1 MFFKKLFSKNFQQI
15 LEKGD
20 SCFKDERYSEA
31 RHCYF
36 DALEKLQNSADEQQ
50 NLEYIHSMI
59 AKCGNRLAEMNIG
72 EAEAAI
78 RSGDAQKAAEYL
90 ELSLELAD
98 DVSIREK
105 TDKLIS
111 SLTAFSS
118 SEVSQVKSAGQH
130 GCSSCGPNHHST
142 PPLEPILPDHLHSDE
157 QFLLLINTLPGNL
170 PQRYASLGEDFATA
184 YLLAYS
190 EESREALNKFR
201 QLLSAGDNDIIL
213 YETALLEYKEGRI
226 DVCESLLRRA
236 LQENSDNP
244 VCNLSLAQLFIETG
258 RLDDAVVALKGMMD
272 RMMLF
277 EQSLLMLAD
286 VYTMKGD
293 QESAITLLSSGIQM
307 PALKKAAAERLV
319 PILSSQGR
327 DAEAAFLIKT
337 YLKGC
342 C

>member
-1 MFFKKLFSKNFQQI
+1 MFFKRLFSKSFEQI
-15 LEKGD
+15 LQKGD
-20 SCFKDERYSEA
+20 AFFKDEHYSEA

-36 DALEKLQNSADEQQ
+36 DALEKIQDSAGEQQ
-50 NLEYIHSMI
+50 SLDYLHVMI
-59 AKCGNRLAEMNIG
+59 TKCGNSLAEMNIS

-78 RSGDAQKAAEYL
+78 RAGNTQKAAEYL

-105 TDKLIS
+105 AEKLIC
-111 SLTAFSS
+111 SLTDLASP
-118 SEVSQVKSAGQH
+118 ENKKVEPAGKH
-130 GCSSCGPNHHST
+130 GCSSCGPAHHST
-142 PPLEPILPDHLHSDE
+142 PPLDPILPDHLHGEE

-170 PQRYASLGEDFATA
+170 PQRYASLGEEFASA

-190 EESREALNKFR
+190 EESGKALNKFR

-236 LQENSDNP
+236 IHVNTDNP
-244 VCNLSLAQLFIETG
+244 ACNLSLAQLFTETG
-258 RLDDAVVALKGMMD
+258 RLDEAVVFLRSMMD
-272 RMMLF
+272 RTILF
-277 EQSLLMLAD
+277 EQSLIMLAD

-293 QESAITLLSSGIQM
+293 QESAINLLSSGIQL
-307 PALKKAAAERLV
+307 PVLKKAAAERLV

-327 DAEAAFLIKT
+327 DDEAAFLVKT